1 MLIKSLFSNHSRI
14 EILSDADNKLT
25 AEDIEEGLEELDLVA
40 NSIVISGENDE
51 IAVTRYET
59 ILKEEKIDEI
69 KTYFDDKY
77 GHDPSVSVVSPI
89 VGQELVKNAIKA
101 LAIASLA
108 MIVYVTFRFEFYF
121 AITTIRS

>member
-1 MLIKSLFSNHSRI
+1 MGSIILIILGASDILIFQLNPGIDFTSGSSI
-14 EILSDADNKLT
+14 DLLSDADHKLT
-25 AEDIEEGLEELDLVA
+25 AEEIEEGLDELDLVA
-40 NSIVISGENDE
+40 NSNVISGENDE

-89 VGQELVKNAIKA
+89 VGQELVKKDRK
-101 LAIASLA
+101 S
-108 MIVYVTFRFEFYF
+108 VV
-121 AITTIRS
+121 